1 MIYLKKVF
9 SSILIISLMITS
21 LLTSITAFS
30 EVISKSS
37 STFSDVICKFSFE
50 LTATFSPSEV
60 IVLI

>member
-1 MIYLKKVF
+1 
-9 SSILIISLMITS
+9 MITS